1 MIVFLLKKVKSFG
14 LKLMLYSRMGF
25 LILGYILKD
34 NFNTFLIVIA
44 EQVHNVTAVKD
55 ISQTEGEKFD

>member
-1 MIVFLLKKVKSFG
+1 
-14 LKLMLYSRMGF
+14 MLCSRMGF